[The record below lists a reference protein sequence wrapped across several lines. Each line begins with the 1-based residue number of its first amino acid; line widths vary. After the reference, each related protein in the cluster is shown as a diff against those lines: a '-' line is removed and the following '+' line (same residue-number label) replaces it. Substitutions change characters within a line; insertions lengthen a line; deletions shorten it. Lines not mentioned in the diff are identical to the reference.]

1 MATSGPSDADAGRLT
16 PEERRLRTL
25 LQVLSVVFA
34 LAVFAY
40 LLPALGV
47 FGPVL
52 QTFYNELPFVTN
64 SVVKIGTLALLAF
77 YAAADVRAN
86 RLLVVLLIVAHV
98 ISELAMVAVLIRGDT
113 ARLVTLGAPI
123 GTRPIRD
130 ILLGAMALDGV
141 IVALLIWFHA
151 TAERARYALRYFSP
165 TEFRVLA
172 ALAEVVVVGP
182 DELLGPEE
190 VARNTDRY
198 LGSFRAR
205 SKWLSKLVLT
215 GMQAYPLL
223 TFKPPFSYM
232 SAPDRLKFLKKRFY
246 RDVQRRLVPGFIR
259 TFVQASIRMAKQL
272 CYLGYY
278 ADRRTFAS
286 VGYVPFSERPD
297 RNERLRRSPP
307 PPRSPLHT
315 LKPSDIANEVV
326 TGDVVIVGS
335 GAAAS
340 VLAHEILAQSGRSVL
355 MLERGDHVD
364 PSEFTEDEVEMLSR
378 LYADGALQLSRDF
391 RLQVLQGSCVGG
403 TTVVNNAV
411 CFRLPDT
418 VLDQWNSEL
427 RASVDPSRLRASFD
441 AVERLVRVQ
450 SQATAPLNPGAD
462 AFTNGVRMLGLDQAP
477 NRLAAVDANI
487 EGCLGCGYC
496 NIGCAFGKK
505 LSMLDVVLPAA
516 QQSAGRERLRILAG
530 CEALKLT
537 STGKRITG
545 VDCRLSDGRRIDV
558 RADTIIVAAGA
569 ISSSLL
575 LMRSGVGGR
584 NVGRRVSFNLGSPL
598 TAVLSRKVNAYD
610 GLQISHY
617 LALSPDRGFV
627 IETWYNPPVA
637 QALAMPGWFEDHY
650 RNMHRYDQLS
660 AIGVLV
666 GSEATAVVRNAGLTG
681 REIDYTPT
689 KADLD
694 RVIAGV
700 TLAGEAF
707 LVGGHA
713 TSVMPATFDY
723 HEFQTVEEVRRLRE
737 LVRDASD
744 ITLGTGHPMGGNM
757 ISADA
762 ARGVVDPQFRVYGY
776 DNLFVCDASVFPG
789 STGVNP
795 QLTVMALAHY
805 AAPLVL
811 DRVPAPGVRAAQ
823 PALV

>member
-1 MATSGPSDADAGRLT
+1 M
-16 PEERRLRTL
+16 
-25 LQVLSVVFA
+25 
-34 LAVFAY
+34 
-40 LLPALGV
+40 
-47 FGPVL
+47 
-52 QTFYNELPFVTN
+52 
-64 SVVKIGTLALLAF
+64 I
-77 YAAADVRAN
+77 
-86 RLLVVLLIVAHV
+86 
-98 ISELAMVAVLIRGDT
+98 AVLIRGDT
-113 ARLVTLGAPI
+113 ARLVTLGAPL

-130 ILLGAMALDGV
+130 VLIGAMVLDGV

-172 ALAEVVVVGP
+172 ALAEVVVAGP
-182 DELLGPEE
+182 DELITPEE

-223 TFKPPFSYM
+223 TLKPPFSYM

-259 TFVQASIRMAKQL
+259 TFVQAAIRMAKQL

-278 ADRRTFAS
+278 ADARTFAS
-286 VGYVPFSERPD
+286 VGYVPFSLRPD
-297 RNERLRRSPP
+297 RADRIRKSPL
-307 PPRSPLHT
+307 PPRAPLHT

-326 TGDVVIVGS
+326 TGDVVIIGS

-340 VLAHEILAQSGRSVL
+340 VLAHEILAQGGRSVL
-355 MLERGDHVD
+355 MLERGEHVD
-364 PSEFTEDEVEMLSR
+364 PSQFTEDEVEMLSR

-418 VLDQWNSEL
+418 VLDRWNDEL
-427 RASVDPSRLRASFD
+427 RADLDPARLRASFD

-450 SQATAPLNPGAD
+450 SQSTAPLNRGAD
-462 AFTNGVRMLGLDQAP
+462 AFLTGVRALGLDQPP
-477 NRLAAVDANI
+477 NRIAPVDANI

-496 NIGCAFGKK
+496 NIGCAYGKK
-505 LSMLDVVLPAA
+505 LSMLDIVLPAA
-516 QQSAGRERLRILAG
+516 QQGAGRDRLRILSG
-530 CEALKLT
+530 CEALKL
-537 STGKRITG
+537 GAKGGRITS
-545 VDCRLSDGRRIDV
+545 VQCRLSDGRRIDV
-558 RADTIIVAAGA
+558 RADTVIVAAGA

-575 LMRSGVGGR
+575 LLRSGVGGK

-598 TAVLSRKVNAYD
+598 TAVLPRKIDAYD

-617 LALSPDRGFV
+617 VALSPDRGFV
-627 IETWYNPPVA
+627 IETWFNPPVA

-650 RNMHRYDQLS
+650 RNMHRFDHMS

-666 GSEATAVVRNAGLTG
+666 GSEATAAVRNAGLTG
-681 REIDYTPT
+681 REIDFTPT
-689 KADLD
+689 KTDLA
-694 RVIAGV
+694 RVIEGV

-707 LVGGHA
+707 LAGGQA

-723 HEFQTVEEVRRLRE
+723 HEFHTVEEMRRLRDI
-737 LVRDASD
+737 VRDASD

-762 ARGVVDPQFRVYGY
+762 SRGVVDPQFRVYGY

-811 DRVPAPGVRAAQ
+811 DRVPAPGVRAAR